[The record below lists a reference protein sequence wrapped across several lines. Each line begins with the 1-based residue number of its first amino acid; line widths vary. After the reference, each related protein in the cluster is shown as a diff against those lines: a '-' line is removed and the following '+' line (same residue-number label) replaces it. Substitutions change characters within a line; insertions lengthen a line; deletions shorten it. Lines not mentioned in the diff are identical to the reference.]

1 MEENKSPNEEL
12 EQAQQEAE
20 GEQENRKMQRCG
32 YIGAVVIAVL
42 IIFGIMWQA
51 SGKTISETWEEPES
65 SKKTEN
71 AGKKDKNG
79 KGEEETATDGAIRVV
94 VEESLGEPVRIV
106 SEAAVGAQAKR
117 DELLAQQAVT
127 AEAEEAARKQAE
139 AEAADKAKAE
149 AEAKARKEAEEKRAA
164 QAQQEPES
172 SAPESGG
179 DSQGATD
186 IPSTS
191 KPVET
196 VNFNGYVD
204 EVIRLVNVE
213 RANAGLAPLAKNGA
227 VCQAAEVRA
236 SEIGVSFSHTRPDG
250 RNCFTVFEE
259 FGISY
264 TACGE
269 NIAAGHPTPEAV
281 VQGWMNSPGHR
292 ANILNE
298 DFEEIG
304 VGVKNVN
311 GSMQWVQLF
320 LRVNW

>member
-1 MEENKSPNEEL
+1 MEENKSSNEVL
-12 EQAQQEAE
+12 EQEQQEAE
-20 GEQENRKMQRCG
+20 GEQENRKMQWCG

-42 IIFGIMWQA
+42 IIFGIIWQA

-65 SKKTEN
+65 RKKTEN
-71 AGKKDKNG
+71 AGKKDKND
-79 KGEEETATDGAIRVV
+79 KGEEETATDGAIQVV

-106 SEAAVGAQAKR
+106 SEAAVEAQTKR
-117 DELLAQQAVT
+117 DELLAQQAAA
-127 AEAEEAARKQAE
+127 AEAEENARKQAE

-149 AEAKARKEAEEKRAA
+149 AKA
-164 QAQQEPES
+164 QADAEKKAQQAQEPES
-172 SAPESGG
+172 FVSESGG
-179 DSQGATD
+179 DSQGAID

-196 VNFNGYVD
+196 GNYNGYVD

-250 RNCFTVFEE
+250 RSCFTVFEE
-259 FGISY
+259 FGIGY

>member
-1 MEENKSPNEEL
+1 MEENKSFNEEL

-20 GEQENRKMQRCG
+20 GEQENRKMQWCG

-71 AGKKDKNG
+71 AGKKDKND
-79 KGEEETATDGAIRVV
+79 KGEEETVTDGAIQVV
-94 VEESLGEPVRIV
+94 VEESLGEPVKIV
-106 SEAAVGAQAKR
+106 SEAAVEAQTKR
-117 DELLAQQAVT
+117 DELLAQQAAAT
-127 AEAEEAARKQAE
+127 EAEENARKQAE
-139 AEAADKAKAE
+139 AEAAEKAKAE
-149 AEAKARKEAEEKRAA
+149 AKAQADAEKKAQHAA
-164 QAQQEPES
+164 QTQQSEN

-179 DSQGATD
+179 GSQEATD

-191 KPVET
+191 KPVD
-196 VNFNGYVD
+196 FNGYVD

-250 RNCFTVFEE
+250 RSCFTVFEE

-269 NIAAGHPTPEAV
+269 NIALGHQTAEEV
-281 VQGWMNSPGHR
+281 VRGWMNSPGHR

-304 VGVKNVN
+304 VGVCDVN
-311 GSMQWVQLF
+311 GVLHWAQLF